1 MTSPAHQQL
10 IGLLERAGSD
20 PMVRQVV
27 RALHRPSPRPAQLDD
42 LEALIEE
49 FGPEIAALAVA
60 EAYRGGLGG

>member
-1 MTSPAHQQL
+1 MNTVAREAL
-10 IGLLERAGSD
+10 IRVLERAGSD

-27 RALHRPSPRPAQLDD
+27 RALRRPSPRPAQLDD

-49 FGPEIAALAVA
+49 FGPVIAALAVV

>member
-1 MTSPAHQQL
+1 MNTVAREAL
-10 IGLLERAGSD
+10 IRVLESAGSD

-49 FGPEIAALAVA
+49 FGPEIAALAVV